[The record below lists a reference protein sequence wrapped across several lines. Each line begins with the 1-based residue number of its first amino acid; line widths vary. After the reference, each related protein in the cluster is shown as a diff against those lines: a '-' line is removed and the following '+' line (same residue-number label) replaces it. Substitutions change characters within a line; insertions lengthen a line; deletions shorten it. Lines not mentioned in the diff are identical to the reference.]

1 MMIESFFVEQDK
13 YSMPNQQ
20 VESQHVAT
28 TNQLKTNVIDFVS
41 ISLPPMK
48 NVFLMVNQTYWM
60 FIAPF
65 FKVHG
70 KLHRILKY

>member
-1 MMIESFFVEQDK
+1 MIESFFVEQDK

-48 NVFLMVNQTYWM
+48 NVFQMVNQTY
-60 FIAPF
+60 
-65 FKVHG
+65 
-70 KLHRILKY
+70 